1 VENSIKTAELLRPCV
16 PALLVRR
23 AAHRPLPP
31 EGPESGCFPAAV
43 LLADVSGFTPLTE
56 RLAQRGSA
64 GAEELSRLLE
74 KLFAPLVEVVTAHG
88 GEILHFPGDALLALW
103 PARAGAV
110 ALAEA
115 VRRAAQCG
123 LSLQRAMREPLMRE
137 LSLSLRV
144 AVGAGEVQAVV
155 VGGISG
161 RWQALVRGEPFVQ
174 LREAE
179 RAAAPGEVV
188 VSGAARRCVGEDLS
202 GEVLSSGAARVKAV
216 RAPAPRALSP
226 PELPEG
232 ADAALRPF
240 VSRVLRAAQE
250 VGAGW
255 LAELRRATVLFLR
268 LDGLP
273 EEASDELLP
282 RLSDA
287 VRAMQE
293 AVYGSGGSVN
303 QLLVDDKGMV
313 LVAAFGLP
321 TCAHE
326 DDAARA
332 VKAAR
337 HALATLR
344 TLGSRASIGI
354 ATGRVCC
361 GLRGGALR
369 HEYAL
374 MGRTV
379 NLAARLMQEARDG
392 VLFDEATA
400 QAFGERL
407 WAERLPPV
415 KVKGVA
421 EPVPIF
427 RPGVVGEA
435 RAHRADPHAL
445 VGRAGERAIFDEALE
460 GFARGQGGALLVE
473 GEAGMGKSS
482 LLTDLARGAR
492 ARGLRVLSGVSDT
505 AEHAT
510 LYYAWRPVFT
520 ALLGLSPSDPPET
533 RHAAVRARLARDPEA
548 ESLAPLL
555 NPVLLLD
562 LPETERTTHLRDQ
575 ARADTTLS
583 LMARLLGEAGP
594 SVLILEDGHW
604 LDSSSWE
611 LLRRVARDV
620 PDGLLVLST
629 RPLPDSTPPAL
640 EYLSRLPTTRR
651 VVLSPMRG
659 EDILALVCARLGVA
673 RLPGAVAAFIQEKA
687 EGHPF
692 YSEELAYTLRDNGLL
707 LLEHGECRL
716 APEAGNLE
724 ALGLPSTLEGLITSR
739 IDRLTTVQQLTLKAA
754 SVIGRTFGSRLLGDV
769 HPLPQERERLEEHLS
784 RLQAQDLALPV
795 GAPSESSYLFKHV
808 ITQEVAYNL
817 LLFSQR
823 RRLHEAVARWYERT
837 HARELTPLYPLLA
850 YHWIRANVRT
860 KALEALEKAGE
871 HALATYAPSEAVGF
885 FSKALELE
893 AEGPER
899 VEPSRRARWERRL
912 GRALRWLGKPEARRH
927 LSRALELLG
936 HPVPTS
942 RGALAMGT
950 LLGAARHFLRWVPG
964 LRRPRR
970 GGEDS
975 GTWVEATEACVD
987 LATLAYYELE
997 MPMLGYLLFQMATF
1011 ADRSGMASLRARSYA
1026 SLTVLMGAVPLHAAA
1041 NAYIRASLALAREA
1055 NDPQGLVASQHVL
1068 ALYLMEAGRFAE
1080 SEVAVKESLAGFIRL
1095 GNLRQADEAR
1105 LVMLNLHICQGRLAE
1120 AAALAAALVASARER
1135 EDAQLA
1141 GWAGEDQGRLLLR
1154 RGRFAEALEH
1164 LRELDQHMDTHAVT
1178 SLAGSLSLAWLRQ
1191 GNPEQARATAEA
1203 RAEQVFR
1210 IPLTVPV
1217 LDGYS
1222 GMAETFLELWLVA
1235 RERDERDAPELE
1247 RFARRFCE
1255 AMERGARACAAAL
1268 PVARMYRGRLLLAD
1282 GRRRAARRR
1291 FEEAARAAGA
1301 LGMPLEAAAAHQLLA
1316 GLGGADREWHLAE
1329 SRRLMT
1335 GLENAWPGR
1344 SVGTDINNP

>member
-1 VENSIKTAELLRPCV
+1 MERSVKTAELLMPCV

-74 KLFAPLVEVVTAHG
+74 KLFGPLVEVITAHG
-88 GEILHFPGDALLALW
+88 GEILHFPGDALLTLW
-103 PARAGAV
+103 PAREGAV

-115 VRRAAQCG
+115 VRRSAGCG
-123 LSLQRAMREPLMRE
+123 LALQRAMREPLMRE

-144 AVGAGEVQAVV
+144 TIGAGEVQAVV
-155 VGGISG
+155 VGGVSG

-188 VSGAARRCVGEDLS
+188 VSVAARRCVGEALT
-202 GEVLSSGAARVKAV
+202 GEVLSSGTARVMAV
-216 RAPAPRALSP
+216 RAPAPQALSP
-226 PELPEG
+226 PELPEA

-240 VSRVLRAAQE
+240 VSRVLLAAQE

-268 LDGLP
+268 LEGLP

-293 AVYGSGGSVN
+293 AVYGLGGSVN
-303 QLLVDDKGMV
+303 QLLVDDKGLV

-332 VKAAR
+332 VKTALQ
-337 HALATLR
+337 ALATLR
-344 TLGSRASIGI
+344 AQGLSASIGI

-361 GLRGGALR
+361 GLRGGSLR

-379 NLAARLMQEARDG
+379 NLAARLMQQARDD

-400 QAFGERL
+400 QALGERL

-427 RPGVVGEA
+427 RPGGVAEA

-445 VGRAGERAIFDEALE
+445 VGRDSERAALDEALE
-460 GFARGQGGALLVE
+460 GFARDQGGVLLVE

-482 LLTDLARGAR
+482 LLTYLARSAR
-492 ARGLRVLSGVSDT
+492 ARGLRVLSGAADA
-505 AEHAT
+505 AESAT

-520 ALLGLSPSDPPET
+520 ALLGLSPTDPLET
-533 RHAAVRARLARDPEA
+533 RRAAVRARLARDPEA
-548 ESLAPLL
+548 EPLAPLL
-555 NPVLLLD
+555 NSVLLLE

-575 ARADTTLS
+575 TRADTTLS
-583 LMARLLGEAGP
+583 LMARLLGGAGP

-620 PDGLLVLST
+620 PDWLLVLST
-629 RPLPDSTPPAL
+629 RPFPDNPPPAFDSI
-640 EYLSRLPTTRR
+640 SRLPSTRR
-651 VVLSPMRG
+651 MVLSQMKG
-659 EDILALVCARLGVA
+659 GDILALVCERLGVA
-673 RLPGAVAAFIQEKA
+673 RLPAAVAAFIQDKA

-692 YSEELAYTLRDNGLL
+692 YSEELAHALRDNGLL
-707 LLEHGECRL
+707 VVERGECRL

-769 HPLPQERERLEEHLS
+769 HPLPEERERLEEHLS
-784 RLQAQDLALPV
+784 RLQEQDLALPV
-795 GAPSESSYLFKHV
+795 GAPSEPSYLFKHV

-850 YHWIRANVRT
+850 YHWIRANVRS
-860 KALEALEKAGE
+860 KALDALEKAGE
-871 HALATYAPSEAVGF
+871 HALATHAPSEAVGF

-899 VEPSRRARWERRL
+899 EASSRRARWERRL

-927 LSRALELLG
+927 LLRAMELLG
-936 HPVPTS
+936 HPVPTG
-942 RGALAMGT
+942 RGALVMGT
-950 LLGAARHFLRWVPG
+950 LLGAARHLLGRVPG
-964 LRRPRR
+964 LRRLPR
-970 GGEDS
+970 GSEDS
-975 GTWVEATEACVD
+975 ERWVEATEACAD
-987 LATLAYYELE
+987 LATLAYYDFDA
-997 MPMLGYLLFQMATF
+997 PMLGFLLFQMVNF
-1011 ADRSGMASLRARSYA
+1011 AERSGMASLRAGAYA
-1026 SLTVLMGAVPLHAAA
+1026 SLAVLMGAIPLHAAA
-1041 NAYIRASLALAREA
+1041 NSYIRASLALASEA
-1055 NDPQGLVASQHVL
+1055 NDPRGIVSTRHVL
-1068 ALYLMEAGRFAE
+1068 SLYLMEAGRFAE
-1080 SEVAVKESLAGFIRL
+1080 AQAMVKESLAGFTSL

-1105 LVMLNLHICQGRLAE
+1105 LVMINLHICQGRLSE

-1141 GWAGEDQGRLLLR
+1141 GWAGEDLARVLLR
-1154 RGRFAEALEH
+1154 RGRVAEALEH
-1164 LRELDQHMDTHAVT
+1164 LRVLEQQMDARAVT
-1178 SLAGSLSLAWLRQ
+1178 SLAGLLALAWLRC

-1235 RERDERDAPELE
+1235 RERDEPDAPALE
-1247 RFARRFCE
+1247 RLARRFCE
-1255 AMERGARACAAAL
+1255 AMERGARACVVAL
-1268 PVARMYRGRLLLAD
+1268 PAARLCRGRLLLAD
-1282 GRRRAARRR
+1282 GRRWAARRR
-1291 FEEAARAAGA
+1291 FEEAARAAGT
-1301 LGMPLEAAAAHQLLA
+1301 LGMPLEAATAHHLLA
-1316 GLGGADREWHLAE
+1316 ELGGVDREWHRSE

-1335 GLENAWPGR
+1335 GLED
-1344 SVGTDINNP
+1344 T